1 MSIKNIV
8 KAYKERIS
16 SGASQYI
23 PGRKT
28 YYWPTDEYIFF
39 IGSNTVFVK
48 NEHCFIELSD
58 DVFTTMI
65 NSYWRE
71 SKSDQ
76 THDHYPLPED
86 SILGDDAKETIYDIT
101 PDLKT
106 FSPEKAYLIKE
117 RSKELSE
124 CVSQLNQKRQDVI
137 NGLFFDHK
145 TEKQLAEENGSSQ
158 QNIHSA
164 KKTAL
169 KELARMYEELE
180 EGWEL

>member
-8 KAYKERIS
+8 KAYKERIC
-16 SGASQYI
+16 SGAIQYI

-39 IGSNTVFVK
+39 IGSCTVFVK
-48 NEHCFIELSD
+48 NDKSFIDLPKEI
-58 DVFTTMI
+58 FTEMVQ
-65 NSYWRE
+65 SYWNE
-71 SKSDQ
+71 AKNDQ
-76 THDHYPLPED
+76 KHKYYTISED
-86 SILGDDAKETIYDIT
+86 AVLGDDSDATIYDIT
-101 PDLKT
+101 PDLKAI
-106 FSPEKAYLIKE
+106 SPERAALLRE
-117 RSKELSE
+117 RSKELGE

-158 QNIHSA
+158 QNIHSS